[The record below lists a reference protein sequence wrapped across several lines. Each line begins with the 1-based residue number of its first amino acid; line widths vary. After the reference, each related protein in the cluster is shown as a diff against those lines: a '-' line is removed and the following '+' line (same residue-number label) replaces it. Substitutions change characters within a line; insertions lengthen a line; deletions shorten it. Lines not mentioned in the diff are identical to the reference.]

1 MTVGRASR
9 LSSWAAT
16 LLAGSLMTGHGAP
29 SKLVLAAQRS
39 ATTPPARPESGGA
52 PQPPPARG
60 AAQARGGGPQAL
72 DLEPS
77 VPYFIGTGVAADG
90 FQAGDRQLALW
101 ALEAWQRGVGP
112 RLKLTPAPEESAI
125 VRLYWAGPTGGQY
138 GEMRS
143 LSVGGRLGAAVF
155 IRPDTSSLGLEI
167 AELTANDPLLRD
179 TIVYLTCL
187 HELGH
192 AFGLRHTGDFR
203 DIMYSFGFGGDI
215 VEYFGRFRRQ
225 LRTRA
230 DIAATSAFSEAD
242 RERLRRLYP
251 TR

>member
-60 AAQARGGGPQAL
+60 AA
-72 DLEPS
+72 
-77 VPYFIGTGVAADG
+77 
-90 FQAGDRQLALW
+90 QAGDRQLALW